1 MNSSNPGTAFLKE
14 FKDFVAFLQNLW
26 GILAGISVLFPLS
39 NVFLKIIPLEILD
52 EDGLLVFFSPRLFTT
67 IATLVSLFLILW
79 TFSQRSKIKL
89 SKGRAK
95 TQRRAWLSFG
105 IGISSLVIY
114 IVIYFLIS
122 NIAYDV
128 LGWESDDVRRL
139 FSEVVLLIFYCLFFS
154 LITRAFMLLGM
165 IEFFRLN
172 EKL

>member
-26 GILAGISVLFPLS
+26 GILAGISVMFPLS

-95 TQRRAWLSFG
+95 TQRQAWLSFG